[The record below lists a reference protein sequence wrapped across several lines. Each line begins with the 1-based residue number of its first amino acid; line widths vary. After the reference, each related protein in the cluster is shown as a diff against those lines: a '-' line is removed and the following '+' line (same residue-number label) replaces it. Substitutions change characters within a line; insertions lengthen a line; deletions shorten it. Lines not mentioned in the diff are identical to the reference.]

1 MCSCWA
7 SWPVERLGGIAAAEK
22 FPGMTLLSTIESVFE
37 ISGRGCVIV
46 PGISES
52 VRGDLV
58 VRQGAAI
65 ELRKPDGTVTRTR
78 IVALELLS
86 GPNRRH
92 CTPILLPTDLSKDDL
107 PIGTEVWLLD
117 EDIADLEKPTK

>member
-1 MCSCWA
+1 LKG
-7 SWPVERLGGIAAAEK
+7 LGGIAAAEK

-58 VRQGAAI
+58 VRHSAAI
-65 ELRKPDGTVTRTR
+65 ELRNPDGTVTRTR
-78 IVALELLS
+78 IVALELGS
-86 GPNRRH
+86 GPNRRQSF
-92 CTPILLPTDLSKDDL
+92 LLPPDLSKDDL

-117 EDIADLEKPTK
+117 QDIADLEKPTK